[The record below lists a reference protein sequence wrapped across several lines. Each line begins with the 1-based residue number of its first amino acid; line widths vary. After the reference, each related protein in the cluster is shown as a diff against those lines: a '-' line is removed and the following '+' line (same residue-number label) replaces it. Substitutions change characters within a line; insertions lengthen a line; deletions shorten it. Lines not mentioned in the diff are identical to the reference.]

1 MAEAPR
7 RALVASL
14 RQMRVTDWGLEPPGV
29 LEIRNSRSYSYRVV
43 GASKFQLRDKV
54 SRAAGLSKG
63 AQPVQD
69 QPGVG
74 PVLVF
79 GWAGR
84 PWRRPGRPR
93 RRPGRRVLDRVHDA
107 VVHNAGGG
115 PVPSPLKD
123 SESSVSRLQ
132 KTPCP
137 RRVL

>member
-1 MAEAPR
+1 
-7 RALVASL
+7 
-14 RQMRVTDWGLEPPGV
+14 MRVTDWGLEPPGV

-74 PVLVF
+74 PVMVF
-79 GWAGR
+79 GWA
-84 PWRRPGRPR
+84 GRPR
-93 RRPGRRVLDRVHDA
+93 RRPGRRVLDRVQDPA
-107 VVHNAGGG
+107 SVMPLGG

-123 SESSVSRLQ
+123 SVSSPLKDSVSSVSRLQ

-137 RRVL
+137 R